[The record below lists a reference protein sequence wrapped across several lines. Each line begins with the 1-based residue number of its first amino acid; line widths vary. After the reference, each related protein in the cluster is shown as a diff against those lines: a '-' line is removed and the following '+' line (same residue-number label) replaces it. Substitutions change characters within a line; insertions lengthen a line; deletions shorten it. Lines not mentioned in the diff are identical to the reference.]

1 MEQKFIQKAIDLA
14 YDRVKNHDGEPY
26 GAIVVKDGVIVGTG
40 TNVVATTKDPTA
52 HAEIEA
58 VREACKRLNTT
69 DLSDCVVYASGE
81 PCPMCLAAIYW
92 TGVQTVYFAYAKQA
106 SGKGV
111 DSGYIYE
118 QIALPI
124 EQRAIRME
132 QVANPEPE
140 KDPMA
145 LYKQKNAR

>member
-1 MEQKFIQKAIDLA
+1 MQEAIELA
-14 YDRVKNHDGEPY
+14 YDSVKNYHGEPY
-26 GAIVVKDGVIVGTG
+26 GAVVVKDGAIVGSG
-40 TNVVATTKDPTA
+40 TNIVGATNDPTA

-69 DLSDCVVYASGE
+69 DLSDCVIYASGE
-81 PCPMCLAAIYW
+81 PCPMCLGAIYW
-92 TGVQTVYFAYAKQA
+92 AGIQTVYYAYAKQS

-124 EQRAIRME
+124 EQRSIRME
-132 QVANPEPE
+132 HVANAEPD
-140 KDPMA
+140 KNPMA
-145 LYKQKNAR
+145 LYEQQKAR